1 MIPFFTIL
9 FTPLFGALVDKVG
22 KATTWMIV
30 GSSLVL
36 VSHLIITFA
45 PQGVPAYAYAAIA
58 LLGIGYSLVPSAMWP
73 SVPKIIPEK
82 NLGTAYSLIYWIQN
96 MGMWAVPIYIGKI
109 FTREITETGN
119 HIQEVSAAIHAE
131 YIFILLGVV
140 AIAVAVMLFVSS
152 RKRPEL
158 GLDKPASE

>member
-1 MIPFFTIL
+1 
-9 FTPLFGALVDKVG
+9 
-22 KATTWMIV
+22 
-30 GSSLVL
+30 
-36 VSHLIITFA
+36 
-45 PQGVPAYAYAAIA
+45 
-58 LLGIGYSLVPSAMWP
+58 
-73 SVPKIIPEK
+73 
-82 NLGTAYSLIYWIQN
+82 

-119 HIQEVSAAIHAE
+119 HIQEVSAAIHTE